1 MKRLVLALDRSA
13 TPVLLLVYV
22 ALCVTVLAVSPE
34 GTGLPVF
41 FAMLWTAVLMG
52 LLRWG
57 VWGVLCLAGRGRR
70 GPKGAKVLTYT
81 AEVLFLL
88 LTGYAVA
95 VSTVLSGIPS
105 VWLSVPVTLF
115 GVRGALRYHAQYLV

>member
-1 MKRLVLALDRSA
+1 MKRLVLALDRGA
-13 TPVLLLVYV
+13 TPVLILTYV

-41 FAMLWTAVLMG
+41 FAMLWTVVLMG

-70 GPKGAKVLTYT
+70 GPKGARALTYT